1 MPPSRTIPP
10 PPYTVPPTPPTVP
23 PTRHIPPPPS
33 TRNLPPPSTPYTVPP
48 TRHIPSPPPTRNLP
62 PPSTRNLPSPYTV
75 PPSRTVPPPSRS
87 VPQPHTVP
95 PSRPHPSPSHSA
107 SLPRR
112 GISPTRAPSSLV
124 VLFPP
129 SLGKSKSAA
138 RAELLQLA
146 LAHELDIP
154 VTIRVT
160 ASYKELETRTRA
172 GEAHIVWA
180 PAGVCAKLENFTRAI
195 YKAVRQGASTYRSA
209 IVAHREP
216 SVSLEHL
223 EGLRAAWVDP
233 YSIGGYLLAADF
245 LRRHGAEPDR
255 VFVQQTFHRSHSDA
269 LYAVT
274 GGAADISAVTAWSDD
289 PRSLRDA
296 LTLHIGPIER
306 KITVLAVTDAA

>member
-1 MPPSRTIPP
+1 M
-10 PPYTVPPTPPTVP
+10 
-23 PTRHIPPPPS
+23 
-33 TRNLPPPSTPYTVPP
+33 
-48 TRHIPSPPPTRNLP
+48 
-62 PPSTRNLPSPYTV
+62 
-75 PPSRTVPPPSRS
+75 
-87 VPQPHTVP
+87 P

-107 SLPRR
+107 PLSRR

-306 KITVLAVTDAA
+306 KIIVLAVTDAAPTDAVLLTTQLSEEYAARTTQKLFPSGKTGKAPSFLLAALDAEGFVRTEPAEYLPLLRLMR

>member
-1 MPPSRTIPP
+1 MPPPRTS
-10 PPYTVPPTPPTVP
+10 
-23 PTRHIPPPPS
+23 PPPS
-33 TRNLPPPSTPYTVPP
+33 
-48 TRHIPSPPPTRNLP
+48 
-62 PPSTRNLPSPYTV
+62 
-75 PPSRTVPPPSRS
+75 
-87 VPQPHTVP
+87 Q
-95 PSRPHPSPSHSA
+95 SA
-107 SLPRR
+107 PLSRR
-112 GISPTRAPSSLV
+112 GLSPTRSPASLV

-146 LAHELDIP
+146 LAHELNIP

-160 ASYKELETRTRA
+160 SSYKELETRTRA

-180 PAGVCAKLENFTRAI
+180 PSGVCAKLANVTRSI
-195 YKAVRQGASTYRSA
+195 YKAVRQGVSTYRSA
-209 IVAHREP
+209 IVANRKP
-216 SVSLEHL
+216 GVSLDHL

-233 YSIGGYLLAADF
+233 YSVGGYLLAADY

-269 LYAVT
+269 LHAVT

-289 PRSLRDA
+289 PRALRDA

-306 KITVLAVTDAA
+306 KIVVLAVTEESPTDAVLFTTQLSEEYAERTTQKLFPSEKTGKAPSFLLAALDAEGFIRTEPAEYLPLLRLMR